1 MHSASTVISA
11 LDETIEPCDDF
22 YNFACGGYIQNT
34 PIPDEKVSVNLFAKI
49 GDKLQEQLKQ
59 LITEP
64 AKPEESAPFTL
75 AKVLY
80 TACMN
85 KTLIEQRGLKPML
98 DIADRLGGWPVLKGD
113 EWDSKSEW
121 TWVKAV
127 HDFRREGF
135 SMDYIWDFSIGV
147 DLKNS
152 LTRTIDVS
160 DNEYCNFEL

>member
-1 MHSASTVISA
+1 MHSASTVILA
-11 LDETIEPCDDF
+11 LDEKIEPCDDF
-22 YNFACGGYIQNT
+22 YSFACGGYIRDT
-34 PIPDEKVSVNLFAKI
+34 PIPEEKVSVNLFSKI

-64 AKPEESAPFTL
+64 AKPNESAPFTL

-85 KTLIEQRGLKPML
+85 KTLIEERGLQPML
-98 DIADRLGGWPVLKGD
+98 DIADRLGGWPVIKGD
-113 EWDSKSEW
+113 QWDNKSEW

-152 LTRTIDVS
+152 LTRTIDVRK
-160 DNEYCNFEL
+160 NFDC

>member
-1 MHSASTVISA
+1 M
-11 LDETIEPCDDF
+11 DEMIEPCDDF
-22 YNFACGGYIQNT
+22 YSFACGGYIRDT
-34 PIPDEKVSVNLFAKI
+34 PIPEEKVSVNLFSKI

-64 AKPEESAPFTL
+64 AKPGESAPFTL

-85 KTLIEQRGLKPML
+85 KTLIEDRGLKPML
-98 DIADRLGGWPVLKGD
+98 DIAERLGGWPVIKGD
-113 EWDSKSEW
+113 QWDNRSEW
-121 TWVKAV
+121 KWEKAV

-160 DNEYCNFEL
+160 